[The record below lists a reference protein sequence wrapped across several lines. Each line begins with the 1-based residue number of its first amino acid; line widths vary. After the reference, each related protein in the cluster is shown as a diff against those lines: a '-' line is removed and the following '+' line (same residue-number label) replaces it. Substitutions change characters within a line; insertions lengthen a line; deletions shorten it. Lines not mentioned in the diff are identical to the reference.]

1 MTNMELCRS
10 LQYLSDEIISEAD
23 AGRSESVA
31 RPKRGFIKY
40 AALAACAVIAV
51 SAAVYVLKNGDI
63 HVEPPDEI
71 TTQTSVSEPADD
83 SPLAPVSFDDLPK
96 ITLPSGSD
104 GCGSYG
110 IFAND
115 ISEIVGSSPLE
126 DGEVPPTLPVYRNA
140 TKWYGS
146 YPEHIDYDKMVST
159 LKEYAALWGLDADNL
174 EIQPDFTHAPSDG
187 DNIDL
192 DELFTEV
199 WGIPVPRGVYEP
211 EAIDATQNGITVRVI
226 GEYQVTVWLNE
237 KLPEEYM
244 LDTYENALKT
254 AEYLKEKYADKIG
267 IEDPEMSISGG
278 ERNVYGETV
287 GYEISFY
294 AEGEDSRESF
304 LNHSFR
310 DVRFSC
316 IDGKITV
323 MYDIKNLDNRL
334 GDYPTITAEEAKEL
348 FKQGKY
354 IDSSPEDGYDAEN
367 IVKTE
372 LVYLA
377 GKTSEYYI
385 PCYKMYVYVLGA
397 PIEAESDM
405 HLYDVCYVPAI
416 EPRFIDDGEND
427 TSAEIK
433 ALPQL
438 RYGLGQVGMGFEG
451 IILYSF
457 DEWKNDNPWFGL
469 ESELYGAEIPA
480 YAFQTP
486 YVSCGGNGSFMVI
499 DCDEDYMREELKK
512 FAKKFGADIS
522 DGDIKDNSPK
532 EKELEKVRESL
543 EHDLERGYLDSE
555 EEIEEILRNY
565 SRPNNVTA
573 ETEDYIFEVSAYES
587 EGYTASV
594 KFKKPV
600 DLGISGDGDV
610 REAAE
615 AVAERYGKLI
625 LGDGETVVGIAGGDR
640 NIYGEASDCRGFI
653 YSEGRTAVE
662 TLLNYSFGQ
671 MNFRINEDGLTRI
684 SAELVDRSYEKLG
697 DYIIL
702 GSEEEVLERMRQ
714 GKYLTTVPV
723 ETPDLEKIAS
733 IELCYRS
740 DGLPYFKL
748 WIEITDELKK
758 EEGYADLKPEG
769 MYEYGAYYVPAVIDE
784 YIDGSTPWD
793 GGFN

>member
-23 AGRSESVA
+23 VGRSESVA

-96 ITLPSGSD
+96 ITLPSGGD

-115 ISEIVGSSPLE
+115 ISEIVGSSSLE

-140 TKWYGS
+140 TKWYGF
-146 YPEHIDYDKMVST
+146 YPEHTDYDKMVAT
-159 LKEYAALWGLDADNL
+159 LKEYAAFWGLDSDNL
-174 EIQPDFTHAPSDG
+174 EIKPDFTHAPSDG

-199 WGIPVPRGVYEP
+199 WGIPVPQGVYEP
-211 EAIDATQNGITVRVI
+211 EAIEATQNGITVRVI

-237 KLPEEYM
+237 KLSEEYM

-267 IEDPEMSISGG
+267 IENSEVSISGG

-294 AEGEDSRESF
+294 TEGEDSLESF

-316 IDGKITV
+316 VDGKITV
-323 MYDIKNLDNRL
+323 MYDIKNLDNVL

-354 IDSSPEDGYDAEN
+354 IDASPEDGYDAEN

-416 EPRFIDDGEND
+416 EPRFIDDGGTD

-451 IILYSF
+451 IMLYSF

-522 DGDIKDNSPK
+522 DGDIKDNLPK
-532 EKELEKVRESL
+532 EKELERVRESL
-543 EHDLERGYLDSE
+543 EYDLERGYLDSE
-555 EEIEEILRNY
+555 EEIEEILKNY

-594 KFKKPV
+594 RFKEPV

-625 LGDGETVVGIAGGDR
+625 LGDGEIVVGIAGGDR

-684 SAELVDRSYEKLG
+684 SVELVDRSYEKLG

-769 MYEYGAYYVPAVIDE
+769 MLEYGAYYVPAVIDE